1 LLNGAS
7 IDATVRV
14 LDAPERITTLLFE
27 KTTFFLGAILFAF
40 VFAFGIVYF
49 IFSNGFKIH
58 SEEDFKELANI
69 PF

>member
-1 LLNGAS
+1 MPRNDYNTS
-7 IDATVRV
+7 S
-14 LDAPERITTLLFE
+14 E

-49 IFSNGFKIH
+49 IFQMDSKSIVKKI
-58 SEEDFKELANI
+58 SKELANI